1 MLITLTVGDSRY
13 GLDCR
18 AVAAVVA
25 LADLK
30 KAPADVRGLEGLLD
44 YHGEAVPVLD
54 LNRKIA
60 GRPSADHLS
69 TRILLVSVAGKDG
82 GTGLAGLVAERVN
95 ETVAEAPGAERS
107 SSLYLRGIAP
117 NGGTPPPDIDLSP
130 FLPEI

>member
-18 AVAAVVA
+18 DIAAVVA

-30 KAPADVRGLEGLLD
+30 KDPADVRELEGILD

-60 GRPSADHLS
+60 GRPSANHLS
-69 TRILLVSVAGKDG
+69 TRILLVSVPGKDG
-82 GTGLAGLVAERVN
+82 GAGLAGLLAERVD
-95 ETVAEAPGAERS
+95 ETVAEAPGAEKLN
-107 SSLYLRGIAP
+107 SLCLRGIAQ
-117 NGGTPPPDIDLSP
+117 NGGTPPQDIDLKP
-130 FLPEI
+130 FLSDI